1 MRFALGLA
9 LPLPIRTMTWGKEI
23 GRDRQGGVGVG
34 ARFAR
39 VRVRCYRGFR
49 GQFSPPKAREIVIA
63 TNGKPKNT
71 APTLEISA
79 WGEYKVLSTEKAE
92 DGKRDIKTYGAKI
105 FAPVAQTVS
114 SGDIVC
120 LVTRTGRESFHRLG
134 ELVGKVAETH
144 SAKAY
149 DIWSLEPLAKFTK

>member
-1 MRFALGLA
+1 VIAWIPCGNSA
-9 LPLPIRTMTWGKEI
+9 HT
-23 GRDRQGGVGVG
+23 
-34 ARFAR
+34 
-39 VRVRCYRGFR
+39 
-49 GQFSPPKAREIVIA
+49 KAREIVIA
-63 TNGKPKNT
+63 TNSKPKNT
-71 APTLEISA
+71 APVLEISA

-105 FAPVAQTVS
+105 FAPMSESVS

-134 ELVGKVAETH
+134 DKLDKVAETH

>member
-1 MRFALGLA
+1 
-9 LPLPIRTMTWGKEI
+9 MTWGKEI

-34 ARFAR
+34 SRFAR

-49 GQFSPPKAREIVIA
+49 EQFRSHKARETVIA

-79 WGEYKVLSTEKAE
+79 WGEYKVLSTQKAD

-105 FAPVAQTVS
+105 FAPMAQTVQ

-134 ELVGKVAETH
+134 DKVGAVAETH

>member
-1 MRFALGLA
+1 M
-9 LPLPIRTMTWGKEI
+9 
-23 GRDRQGGVGVG
+23 G
-34 ARFAR
+34 AQFAR

-49 GQFSPPKAREIVIA
+49 GQFSPPKARETVIA
-63 TNGKPKNT
+63 TNGKPK
-71 APTLEISA
+71 APALEISA
-79 WGEYKVLSTEKAE
+79 WGEYKVLSTEKSE

-105 FAPVAQTVS
+105 FAPMAQTVS

-134 ELVGKVAETH
+134 DKVGAVAETH

>member
-1 MRFALGLA
+1 MRPFGFGDSVDSSADHSGL
-9 LPLPIRTMTWGKEI
+9 
-23 GRDRQGGVGVG
+23 
-34 ARFAR
+34 
-39 VRVRCYRGFR
+39 
-49 GQFSPPKAREIVIA
+49 PKAREIAIA
-63 TNGKPKNT
+63 TNSKPK

-79 WGEYKVLSTEKAE
+79 WGEYKVLSTEKSE

-105 FAPVAQTVS
+105 FAPMAQTVS

-134 ELVGKVAETH
+134 DKVGAVAETH